1 MTGKLVNIRPFLIL
15 AIFSLFLIVFDLL
28 GWLNIPKSLIQEI
41 TLPIQY
47 GFYKTG
53 TQVSQQFKFIF
64 MARYAAQEN
73 LALRT
78 QLGELIS
85 ENATLRKKLTET
97 ESLVDQQNSLNPKTY
112 NLLPA
117 RPIGLGRYL
126 SLDKG
131 SDDGVVLNQVVVFK
145 DNYLGSIKNITPKIS
160 QVQLMLDPDSKIAVF
175 SQGESGKAK
184 GVLQGQ
190 FGQQTL
196 MDKILHAEN
205 ITEGDLVYSAGTEG
219 LLPRG
224 LVMGRV
230 TLVMERQNEVFKQAI
245 VKPVFDITDL
255 ELVFIIKDQ

>member
-1 MTGKLVNIRPFLIL
+1 MIRKLVNIRLFLIL
-15 AIFSLFLIVFDLL
+15 IIFSLFLIVFDLL

-64 MARYAAQEN
+64 MARYASQEN

-78 QLGELIS
+78 QLGEMIT
-85 ENATLRKKLTET
+85 ENALLRKKLAET

-126 SLDKG
+126 ALDKG
-131 SDDGVVLNQVVVFK
+131 SDDGVRLNQVVVFK

-175 SQGESGKAK
+175 AQGGSGNAK

-205 ITEGDLVYSAGTEG
+205 IAEGDLVYSEGTEG

-245 VKPVFDITDL
+245 VKPVFDISDL
-255 ELVFIIKDQ
+255 ELAFIIKDQ